1 MGSTQRIDICQI
13 VYKLITLLIMPTGA
27 HTHAERRVG
36 GRTRNHSHHN
46 AACGAYSKFTLWMQ
60 NVIPR
65 KVRTSYVMWTDKTL
79 AINQRDGA
87 KWAWH
92 AAHTHTCAPTFLQS
106 RSSAR
111 RGSAQMP
118 RCRPNR
124 LNTLSAHKFTS
135 LIEILI

>member
-1 MGSTQRIDICQI
+1 MPNCLQIDYII
-13 VYKLITLLIMPTGA
+13 NNAHRGA
-27 HTHAERRVG
+27 HAHRESKWEAG
-36 GRTRNHSHHN
+36 GNHSRHN
-46 AACGAYSKFTLWMQ
+46 AACGAYSKFVLWVQ

-92 AAHTHTCAPTFLQS
+92 AAHTHTHTCAPTFLQS